1 MTLHNI
7 SRSVPRPVPESA
19 RMSPQ
24 PGGRWSTVLR
34 SVAQG
39 SQGDL
44 VQEFNMEANVACPS
58 PVRRP
63 PEPLSERSYD
73 PLPTRFLP
81 QPNTSSDAWS
91 FKTTSYNAHKAMF
104 APHATLRWCTNQAG
118 APLRTHYSRLSKPWV
133 YRENS
138 QNSVRNRPY
147 DLDLHVLKFTDG
159 SKKSRLYLLA

>member
-1 MTLHNI
+1 MAASPRRKHKYKSFHRSLITDYSERPLACVPRSLNRTNLHNI
-7 SRSVPRPVPESA
+7 SRPVSRPVPDSA
-19 RMSPQ
+19 RMYPQ
-24 PGGRWSTVLR
+24 PGGRWSTFLR
-34 SVAQG
+34 SVVQG

-104 APHATLRWCTNQAG
+104 APHATLRRCTDQAG
-118 APLRTHYSRLSKPWV
+118 APLRTHYSRLS
-133 YRENS
+133 
-138 QNSVRNRPY
+138 
-147 DLDLHVLKFTDG
+147 
-159 SKKSRLYLLA
+159 